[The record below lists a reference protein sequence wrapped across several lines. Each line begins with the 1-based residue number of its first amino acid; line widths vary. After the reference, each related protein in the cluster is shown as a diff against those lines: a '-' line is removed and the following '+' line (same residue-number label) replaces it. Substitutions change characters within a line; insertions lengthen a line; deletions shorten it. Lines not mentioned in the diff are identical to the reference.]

1 MDLNNLCCIITS
13 KFLQRQAIHEK
24 ELKKPNGNSSS
35 NVNGLHVTSLSNIMF
50 FIVLGSSFSTE
61 MLHGI
66 LITETCLMTS
76 TVEC

>member
-13 KFLQRQAIHEK
+13 KFLQRQAIHKK
-24 ELKKPNGNSSS
+24 ELNKPKGNSSS
-35 NVNGLHVTSLSNIMF
+35 IVNGLHVTLLSNITF

-66 LITETCLMTS
+66 LITETCLMTFK
-76 TVEC
+76 VEC